1 MDARQFVVASNEA
14 GARLDIW
21 LTRKMPEFS
30 RNQIKHLLDQGR
42 VLVNHRRV
50 LIAGWELEPSDN
62 VEVRVGPRGVPEIR
76 DEPRP
81 QAPQREMPP
90 TREMPRPTPALR
102 SAPVR
107 HEPRPQHQPRPH
119 PPRPQQQTAA
129 SRPGFLEVIFEDR
142 DIIVCEKPAGVLTE
156 PKQGSPHDHLLGLI
170 KNYLKRKH
178 PEARG
183 SYIKLLHRLDRDT
196 SGVIVAAKSKVGE
209 QLEDQFR
216 KHIVE
221 RQYVAV
227 VEGRVEKEA
236 GRIDFALEKGDF
248 HGGRK
253 IRVVRG
259 SGGAGGAGLEG
270 MPAITDYKVKERY
283 GKATLVAVTV
293 QTGRTHQVRAHFAE
307 IGHPLAGDTTYG
319 SKMSFGRHALHACLL
334 AFHHPRTKERMR
346 FESKLPEDMMRL
358 IDGLR
363 EQG

>member
-14 GARLDIW
+14 GNRLDIW

-30 RNQIKHLLDQGR
+30 RNQIKHLLDEGR

-50 LIAGWELEPSDN
+50 VIAGWELEPADN
-62 VEVRVGPRGVPEIR
+62 VEVRVGPHGVPEIR
-76 DEPRP
+76 ETPPAPRE
-81 QAPQREMPP
+81 APQREMP
-90 TREMPRPTPALR
+90 RP
-102 SAPVR
+102 APVR
-107 HEPRPQHQPRPH
+107 HEPRRDQRPQPPRPH
-119 PPRPQQQTAA
+119 HPPREQQSAA
-129 SRPGFLEVIFEDR
+129 HRPGFLEVIFEDR

-216 KHIVE
+216 KHSVE

-227 VEGRVEKEA
+227 VEGRVEKEE

-259 SGGAGGAGLEG
+259 GAGGTAGGEG
-270 MPAITDYKVKERY
+270 MPAVTDYKVKERY

-293 QTGRTHQVRAHFAE
+293 QTGRTHQVRAHFSE
-307 IGHPLAGDTTYG
+307 IGHPLVGDPTYG
-319 SKMSFGRHALHACLL
+319 SKINFGRHALHACLL
-334 AFHHPRTKERMR
+334 AFNHPRTKERLR
-346 FESKLPEDMMRL
+346 FESKLPEDMTRL
-358 IDGLR
+358 IDQLR
-363 EQG
+363 EQS